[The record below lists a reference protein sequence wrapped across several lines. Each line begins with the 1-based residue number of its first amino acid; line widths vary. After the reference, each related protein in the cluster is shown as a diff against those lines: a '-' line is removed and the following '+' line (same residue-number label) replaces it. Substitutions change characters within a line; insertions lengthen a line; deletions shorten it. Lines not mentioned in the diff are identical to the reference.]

1 MNLSIPSIS
10 TRTCTEAEAMALSL
24 WSASLLP
31 RCQAWAAQRGLQP
44 PPGMIQALQEMRF
57 NLSSTPESMLE
68 ELLTLSPRNDQHG
81 SNGEYDRKLEEVAA
95 QLADD
100 LRCLQVQVSH
110 TDLPVGKQAFVT
122 ESRSLRR
129 FQRAISQRQLI
140 GIEIVA
146 SELIIV
152 TLFSPQR
159 GALYIPHWLIDALP
173 RTLFEPNS
181 SFYRTRQTSLAWLL
195 LDAIVIT
202 ATNEF
207 NML

>member
-10 TRTCTEAEAMALSL
+10 TRTGTEAETRALSL

-31 RCQAWAAQRGLQP
+31 RCQIWAAQRGLQP
-44 PPGMIQALQEMRF
+44 PLGVIQALQEVRF
-57 NLSSTPESMLE
+57 NLSSTPEAMLGE
-68 ELLTLSPRNDQHG
+68 PFTISPGNDQHG
-81 SNGEYDRKLEEVAA
+81 SNGEYNRKVEEVAA
-95 QLADD
+95 RLADD
-100 LRCLQVQVSH
+100 LRRLQMLVLH
-110 TDLPVGKQAFVT
+110 TGLPDGKQAFVT

-129 FQRAISQRQLI
+129 FQRAMSQRQLI

-159 GALYIPHWLIDALP
+159 GTLYIPQWLIDALP

-181 SFYRTRQTSLAWLL
+181 SFYQTRQTSLAWLL

-207 NML
+207 KML